1 MSDSYISPAEKPGPS
16 LFGWIKKTMRTYGQE
31 TVVLLALVFLTVFVG
46 ISNPNFLSATN
57 LNNIV
62 AGNAYVAVAA
72 IGMSMVILLGHID
85 VSVGALIGVLASIS
99 GLLAVGGAPTWV
111 AWTVPLLV
119 GIVVNTLVGVLV
131 AYARIPAIVTT
142 LGVLSILKG
151 GLISATDGV
160 WISNLPP
167 DFLIAQFR
175 VFGIPSPVYFMF
187 FLTVIVAVWM
197 RYSGLGRAIYAAG
210 GNPEAARTVGIRP
223 ERMTVFV
230 FALHGF
236 FVGIAAVLFGTQLQ
250 VIQSTVPNNLE
261 LTIITASVIGGVSIL
276 GGRGTVV
283 GSTIAAIFFAA
294 VSSALVFM
302 NISAYWLRAVLG
314 LLILATVLAD
324 AMRRR
329 QFQ

>member
-1 MSDSYISPAEKPGPS
+1 MSLSSSERADTQSWGRVR
-16 LFGWIKKTMRTYGQE
+16 KTMRTYGQE
-31 TVVLLALVFLTVFVG
+31 TVVLLALVFLVVVVG

-62 AGNAYVAVAA
+62 SGNAYVAVAA

-85 VSVGALIGVLASIS
+85 VSVGALIGVLASVS
-99 GLLAVGGAPTWV
+99 GLLAVGGAPVWV
-111 AWTVPLLV
+111 AWCVPLV
-119 GIVVNTLVGVLV
+119 IGVVINTVVGVLV

-151 GLISATDGV
+151 GLITATSGV

-175 VFGIPSPVYFMF
+175 LFGVPSPVYFMVV
-187 FLTVIVAVWM
+187 LTAVVAFWM
-197 RYSGLGRAIYAAG
+197 RYSALGRAIYAAG

-236 FVGIAAVLFGTQLQ
+236 FVGVAAVLFGTQLQ

-283 GSTIAAIFFAA
+283 GSTIAAVFFAA

>member
-1 MSDSYISPAEKPGPS
+1 MSLSSSEKPDTQSWGRVR
-16 LFGWIKKTMRTYGQE
+16 KTMRTYGQE
-31 TVVLLALVFLTVFVG
+31 TVVLLALVFLVVVVG

-62 AGNAYVAVAA
+62 SGNAYVAVAA

-85 VSVGALIGVLASIS
+85 VSVGALIGVLASVS
-99 GLLAVGGAPTWV
+99 GLLAVGGAPVWV
-111 AWTVPLLV
+111 AWCVPLV
-119 GIVVNTLVGVLV
+119 IGVVINTVVGVLV

-151 GLISATDGV
+151 GLITATSGV

-175 VFGIPSPVYFMF
+175 LFGVPSPVYFMVV
-187 FLTVIVAVWM
+187 LTAVVAFWM
-197 RYSGLGRAIYAAG
+197 RYSALGRAIYAAG

-236 FVGIAAVLFGTQLQ
+236 FVGVAAVLFGTQLQ

-283 GSTIAAIFFAA
+283 GSTIAAVFFAA